1 MPLKASPE
9 KIQITKMYERMQQRV
24 MVDDPVLSKLIISL
38 PRINSKSV
46 HDFIRRQEALASIGT
61 TIEKGHGTTNRGIDL
76 TRCISCWFC

>member
-38 PRINSKSV
+38 PRIIPSLFMILS
-46 HDFIRRQEALASIGT
+46 DDRR
-61 TIEKGHGTTNRGIDL
+61 H
-76 TRCISCWFC
+76 